1 MTFRQNVE
9 NQAEIVY
16 NQKMSSKNK
25 NWFYDVSALGSFF
38 LFACI
43 LLNNA
48 FYGFGWTDE
57 ALYSATVHQ
66 IWQGQRPFFDIWE
79 PTQIY
84 EILLYP
90 LHALF
95 LKFNNGRT
103 EGIYLYYRI
112 LTIIFQF
119 ATVAFAYFT
128 LSKRFNKLLCTVFCC
143 SFLMFS
149 RACLYGPSYYTF
161 VLLAFIISLCM
172 AYRALGLGQSKTY
185 LFFTGIF
192 LGISILCNPYLVLP
206 YILASLIFVS
216 FPYIRPHYKK
226 YTLVWAGTILIGLF
240 YLLFVFAKGNIK
252 QFPRALH
259 YFFSSPEYSGKS
271 LLLRVKWLLKFPRL
285 FLTPFFYFLPFSV
298 FSLILIKNNNLRLKL
313 RESLKFNILYLV
325 LLAANYLLL
334 TFFRNDECGIFIV
347 GFFYTTV
354 FLYIFYKGFSVSDV
368 SAVYKKY
375 KESFLFFLIPGLSLS
390 FMMCLASDTGFGVFS
405 IGMTVVLFS
414 TLPIFEDIINSAS
427 LKKTLALVFPVI
439 LLLGTFFIRI
449 NYVYRDEPLPPH
461 ILFIPSHYADK
472 IQLIDK
478 GPAKGL
484 YTGNKNKIDYDKIYT
499 TIFNIDAKDGDTF
512 LISNLC
518 PWAYLVNPKLKMNTP
533 SAWRIKMNDLRL
545 EPYFDEFNNPLPDY
559 VLVINANI
567 RDNVSNSFEN
577 SWLMEKIISETYTDY
592 NTACG
597 TLFKKDKF

>member
-1 MTFRQNVE
+1 
-9 NQAEIVY
+9 
-16 NQKMSSKNK
+16 MSSKNK

-119 ATVAFAYFT
+119 ATVAFVYFT
-128 LSKRFNKLLCTVFCC
+128 LSKRFNKILCTVFCC

-185 LFFTGIF
+185 LFFTGMF

-313 RESLKFNILYLV
+313 RESLKFNILYIV
-325 LLAANYLLL
+325 LLAANYLML

-347 GFFYTTV
+347 GFFYATV

-559 VLVINANI
+559 VLVINENI
-567 RDNVSNSFEN
+567 RDNASNSFEN

-592 NTACG
+592 STACG

>member
-128 LSKRFNKLLCTVFCC
+128 LSKRFNKILCTVFCC

-545 EPYFDEFNNPLPDY
+545 EPYFEEFKNPLPDY
-559 VLVINANI
+559 VLIIDENI
-567 RDNVSNSFEN
+567 RDNNSNDFEN
-577 SWLMEKIISETYTDY
+577 SWLMKKIISEKYQEYKTE
-592 NTACG
+592 CG
-597 TLFKKDKF
+597 YLFKKSNL

>member
-1 MTFRQNVE
+1 
-9 NQAEIVY
+9 
-16 NQKMSSKNK
+16 MSSKNK

-128 LSKRFNKLLCTVFCC
+128 LSKRFNKILCTVFCC

>member
-9 NQAEIVY
+9 IQAEIVY

-128 LSKRFNKLLCTVFCC
+128 LSKRFNKILCTVFCC

>member
-1 MTFRQNVE
+1 MIFRQNVE

-119 ATVAFAYFT
+119 ATVAFVYFT
-128 LSKRFNKLLCTVFCC
+128 LSKRFNKILCTVFCC

-185 LFFTGIF
+185 LFFTGMF

-313 RESLKFNILYLV
+313 RESLKFNILYIV
-325 LLAANYLLL
+325 LLAANYLML

-347 GFFYTTV
+347 GFFYATV

-559 VLVINANI
+559 VLVINENI
-567 RDNVSNSFEN
+567 RDNASNSFEN

-592 NTACG
+592 STACG

>member
-1 MTFRQNVE
+1 
-9 NQAEIVY
+9 
-16 NQKMSSKNK
+16 MSSKNK

>member
-128 LSKRFNKLLCTVFCC
+128 LSKRFNKILCTVFCC

>member
-1 MTFRQNVE
+1 MTIRQNVE

-128 LSKRFNKLLCTVFCC
+128 LSKRFNKILCTVFCC

-577 SWLMEKIISETYTDY
+577 SSVL
-592 NTACG
+592 
-597 TLFKKDKF
+597 KKEQVSFQVE

>member
-1 MTFRQNVE
+1 MAV
-9 NQAEIVY
+9 
-16 NQKMSSKNK
+16 KNNK
-25 NWFYDVSALGSFF
+25 RFYDSLALGSLL
-38 LFACI
+38 LFAII

-57 ALYSATVHQ
+57 ALYTATVHQ
-66 IWQGQRPFFDIWE
+66 MWQGQRPFFDIWE

-128 LSKRFNKLLCTVFCC
+128 LSKRFNKILCTVFCC

-577 SWLMEKIISETYTDY
+577 SWLMEKIISEKYQEYKTE
-592 NTACG
+592 CG
-597 TLFKKDKF
+597 YLFKKSNL

>member
-16 NQKMSSKNK
+16 NQKMNSKNK

-128 LSKRFNKLLCTVFCC
+128 LSKRFNKILCTVFCC

>member
-1 MTFRQNVE
+1 M
-9 NQAEIVY
+9 AI
-16 NQKMSSKNK
+16 KNNK
-25 NWFYDVSALGSFF
+25 RFYDSLALGSLL
-38 LFACI
+38 LFAII

-57 ALYSATVHQ
+57 ALYTATVHQ
-66 IWQGQRPFFDIWE
+66 MWQGQRPFFDIWE

-90 LHALF
+90 FHALF
-95 LKFNNGRT
+95 LKFSRGST
-103 EGIYLYYRI
+103 EGIYLYHRI

-119 ATVAFAYFT
+119 AAVVFIYFT
-128 LSKRFNKLLCTVFCC
+128 ISKRHNKILCTVFCC

-149 RACLYGPSYYTF
+149 RAGLYGPSYYTL
-161 VLLAFIISLCM
+161 VLLCFALSMCM
-172 AYRALGLGQSKTY
+172 AYRTVILGQSKIC
-185 LFFTGIF
+185 LFLTGIF
-192 LGISILCNPYLVLP
+192 LGFAILCNPYLVLP
-206 YILASLIFVS
+206 YVIASVIFVS
-216 FPYIRPHYKK
+216 LPSIRKHCKK
-226 YTLVWAGTILIGLF
+226 YILVWAGTLLVGIC
-240 YLLFVFAKGNIK
+240 YLLFVLNKGELK
-252 QFPRALH
+252 EFPNALH
-259 YFFSSPEYSGKS
+259 YFFSSPEYSSKS
-271 LLLRVKWLLKFPRL
+271 LVLRIKWLLKFPRL
-285 FLTPFFYFLPFSV
+285 FITPFFYFFPFSV
-298 FSLILIKNNNLRLKL
+298 FSLIMIKNNNLRLKL
-313 RESLKFNILYLV
+313 KDSVKFNILYIS
-325 LLAANYLLL
+325 LLAMNSLMLI
-334 TFFRNDECGIFIV
+334 FFRRGECGLFIT
-347 GFFYTTV
+347 GFFYVTV
-354 FLYIFYKGFSVSDV
+354 FLYIFYNGFSFSDF
-368 SAVYKKY
+368 SAICKKY
-375 KESFLFFLIPGLSLS
+375 KDTFLFFLVPGMCLS

-405 IGMTVVLFS
+405 IGMAVVLFS
-414 TLPIFEDIINSAS
+414 SLPVFEDIINSCTI
-427 LKKTLALVFPVI
+427 KKTVALIFPAI

>member
-1 MTFRQNVE
+1 
-9 NQAEIVY
+9 
-16 NQKMSSKNK
+16 MSSKNK

-128 LSKRFNKLLCTVFCC
+128 LSKRFNKILCTVFCC

-206 YILASLIFVS
+206 YIFTSLIFVS